1 VPSAWGPHSDG
12 HVDAIPGPTD
22 ETSSPID
29 SHEIDTGF
37 LRRAQRYIPRAVVV
51 SIDRRG
57 LVNAAC
63 APSSKTSKEKP
74 TLREFERS
82 DPFIAMR

>member
-1 VPSAWGPHSDG
+1 VPSAWAPHSDG

-22 ETSSPID
+22 ETSRPID

-57 LVNAAC
+57 LVNAG
-63 APSSKTSKEKP
+63 
-74 TLREFERS
+74 LRAKQQDQQRETDLER
-82 DPFIAMR
+82 I